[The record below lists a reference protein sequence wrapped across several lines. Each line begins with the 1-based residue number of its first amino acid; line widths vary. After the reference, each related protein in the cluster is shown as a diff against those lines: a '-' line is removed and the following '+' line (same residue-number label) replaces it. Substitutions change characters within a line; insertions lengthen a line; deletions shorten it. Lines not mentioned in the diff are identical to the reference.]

1 MILTKVQK
9 TKLIIKICQI
19 FRVILLILLCF
30 IILLPIYKM
39 FVDSINNSKEQYFF
53 IPVKISFNAYKR
65 IFRRYF
71 SDHLLGNTLIFSLT
85 CAIIQ
90 TIVCAITGY
99 SFSQLKF
106 KGYKIIMI
114 LYFLPLM
121 IIKESMYSTY
131 KALYNYYPFFGIK
144 FFHNKW
150 SIFIM
155 YLFGAGIKTPIFI
168 YLFKI
173 VFDKLDYELIEQ
185 SRVDGCGVV
194 RTFLKVAFPLA
205 KEAIVPTLFLTFIW
219 EYNDYYYPQFF
230 GFAYDNFNVISLEF
244 ANGRMPGALNNNALA
259 MLLPALIIYI
269 IIEKTLFN
277 SISKDVTY

>member
-1 MILTKVQK
+1 MFSIAIVFFKKSGIKNSFFTFLLKK
-9 TKLIIKICQI
+9 TKFPSLD
-19 FRVILLILLCF
+19 ILFHRLL
-30 IILLPIYKM
+30 KR
-39 FVDSINNSKEQYFF
+39 EQNERCSYDEF
-53 IPVKISFNAYKR
+53 
-65 IFRRYF
+65 
-71 SDHLLGNTLIFSLT
+71 
-85 CAIIQ
+85 
-90 TIVCAITGY
+90 
-99 SFSQLKF
+99 
-106 KGYKIIMI
+106 
-114 LYFLPLM
+114 
-121 IIKESMYSTY
+121 
-131 KALYNYYPFFGIK
+131 
-144 FFHNKW
+144 
-150 SIFIM
+150 
-155 YLFGAGIKTPIFI
+155 
-168 YLFKI
+168 FKI

-185 SRVDGCGVV
+185 SRVDGCGIV